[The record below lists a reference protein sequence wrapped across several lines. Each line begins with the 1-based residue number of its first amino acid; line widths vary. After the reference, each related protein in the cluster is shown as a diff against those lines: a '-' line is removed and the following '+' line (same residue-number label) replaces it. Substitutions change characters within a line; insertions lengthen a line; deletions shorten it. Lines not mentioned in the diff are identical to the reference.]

1 MAKKSRRRAQAR
13 PTRPVS
19 SSATAQPAGR
29 PAAPTAAT
37 QAPARHPTDLAE
49 EYRYVIGDLK
59 RIGVLAAVMF
69 ALLVGLAVAAQYL
82 L

>member
-13 PTRPVS
+13 ATKPVS
-19 SSATAQPAGR
+19 GSVTVQPSAPAMTTPATAK
-29 PAAPTAAT
+29 
-37 QAPARHPTDLAE
+37 APARHATDLAE